1 MSAKQGCPIQ
11 LNTMEN
17 WIMFTKSFYF
27 ILFFYQEFLNELRK
41 YMKYHV
47 SEKGNINCM

>member
-1 MSAKQGCPIQ
+1 
-11 LNTMEN
+11 
-17 WIMFTKSFYF
+17 MFTKSFYF
-27 ILFFYQEFLNELRK
+27 FFFYQEFLNELRK